1 MLGNY
6 LPTTVYAVE
15 NLVEDVTPEVVLPWY
30 TFTTNPDV
38 GLQEEIPRLLE
49 GFDIKNYTVQQ
60 PVKFFRY
67 TEVELK
73 EEAYYPVMVN
83 QQLVAF
89 IYYNQEREDYF
100 IEKSEAIDRIGRFR
114 LSSTQNQPLIFMSIE
129 NQVIGRTKDDVIKI
143 FRIQA

>member
-1 MLGNY
+1 M
-6 LPTTVYAVE
+6 
-15 NLVEDVTPEVVLPWY
+15 
-30 TFTTNPDV
+30 
-38 GLQEEIPRLLE
+38 
-49 GFDIKNYTVQQ
+49 
-60 PVKFFRY
+60 
-67 TEVELK
+67 
-73 EEAYYPVMVN
+73 MVN